1 MIITKSSVQ
10 FRKIT
15 EGTVQTIL
23 FGCAIFS
30 VFVTAGI
37 IGVLS
42 FETFEFFREV
52 SIIDFFTDTQWTPLF
67 TQKHFGIAPLL
78 CGTFLTSAIALMVA
92 APLGILTSVY
102 LSEYASPRVRRVI
115 KPILEVLAGVPTVI
129 YGYFAL
135 LFVTPLLQK
144 ILPELPGFNAL
155 SPGIVM
161 GIMILPIISSLSEDA
176 MYAVPQSLRNAAYA
190 LGSSKLQV
198 SFKVVIPSAFSGITA
213 SFILAISR
221 AIGETML
228 VAIAAGQMPNLTLNP
243 MESVMT
249 MTTFIVQVSLG
260 DTQTG
265 TIEYKTIFAVGTMLF
280 LLTFGLN
287 IIGHKLRKRFR
298 EVYA

>member
-1 MIITKSSVQ
+1 MRRTAVFQ
-10 FRKIT
+10 FK
-15 EGTVQTIL
+15 EEAVKTVL
-23 FGCAIFS
+23 FVCAAFS
-30 VFVTAGI
+30 VLTTLGI
-37 IGVLS
+37 ISVLS
-42 FETFEFFREV
+42 FETFSFFREV
-52 SIIDFFTDTQWTPLF
+52 SIFEFLTDTQWTPLF
-67 TQKHFGIAPLL
+67 VDKHFGIMPLL
-78 CGTFLTSAIALMVA
+78 CGTFLTSIIALIVA

-102 LSEYASPRVRRVI
+102 LSEYASVKVRRFI

-144 ILPELPGFNAL
+144 VLPDLPGFNAL
-155 SPGIVM
+155 SPGLVL

-190 LGSSKLQV
+190 LGSSKMQV
-198 SFKVVIPSAFSGITA
+198 SFQVVIPSAFSGITA

-243 MESVMT
+243 MQPVMT
-249 MTTFIVQVSLG
+249 MTAFIVQVSLG
-260 DTQTG
+260 DTPTG
-265 TIEYKTIFAVGTMLF
+265 TIEHKTIFAVGTMLF
-280 LLTFGLN
+280 LITFMLN
-287 IIGHKLRKRFR
+287 VIGHKLRKKYR